1 MVLLQAAQI
10 SKSFGTHKVFS
21 GLNLTVQEGEKA
33 GIVGINGAGKSTL
46 LKVLTGNLTQDT
58 GEVTRVRD
66 LSLSYL
72 AQGGGLDSDQSI
84 RNEMLAVFTPLLDM
98 EKQLREMERQMSDTS
113 QGENSSYR
121 QLLEDYDNLSAIYKS
136 RGGFT
141 YEISIRTVLS
151 GLKFSDMD
159 LTTPV
164 NTLSGGQKT
173 RLALA
178 RCLLGEP
185 DLLILDEPTN
195 YLDMDNLAWLEQY
208 LQSYRGAILV
218 VSHDRYFLDALAKVI
233 YELTPGGLTRY
244 TGNYSAFIH
253 QKAVLTEQQLK
264 NYNRQQGEIA
274 RQEEFIRRNIAAKDT
289 TRRAQSRLKAL
300 EKVDRLERQGQERR
314 VTLSFNIIRPSGL
327 EVLQVNNLSI
337 GYTGLPLSRNLN
349 FLINK
354 GERVALVGPN
364 GIGKSTLL
372 KTIAS
377 LLPPLEGQLKLGSH
391 VQIGYYDQEQH
402 GLSADKQVLHEL
414 WDRYPNL
421 DEVDIRTV
429 LGRFLFRGD
438 EVKKYVGDLSG
449 GEKSRLTLAA
459 LMMQKANLLLLD
471 EPTNH
476 LDLPAKEVLEEA
488 LDGYP
493 GTILFVSHDRY
504 FINKTATRVLEL
516 STTGVSSYI
525 GNYDYYLQKKTER
538 EQQESRHATTDPF
551 KVESPEKKQYFQKKE
566 EERQKRMHRRR
577 VEELEQAI
585 ANLEGNISRLE
596 AELFQPEVYQDYQ
609 ACQQRQGELEETR
622 KQLHNHMEKWLSL
635 VED

>member
-1 MVLLQAAQI
+1 MVLLQAVQI
-10 SKSFGTHKVFS
+10 AKSFGAHKVFS
-21 GLNLTVQEGEKA
+21 GLSLTIQEGEKA
-33 GIVGINGAGKSTL
+33 GIVGVNGAGKSTL
-46 LKVLTGNLTQDT
+46 LKILTGHLAPDT

-72 AQGGGLDSDQSI
+72 AQGGGLDSEKSI
-84 RNEMLAVFTPLLDM
+84 WNEMLTVFTPLIDM
-98 EKQLREMERQMSDTS
+98 EKQIRDMEKQMEDASPVDES
-113 QGENSSYR
+113 GNR
-121 QLLEDYDNLSAIYKS
+121 QLLENYDNLSALYKS

-141 YEISIRTVLS
+141 YEASIRSVLS
-151 GLKFSDMD
+151 GLKFSDTD
-159 LTTPV
+159 LATPV

-208 LQSYRGAILV
+208 LQSYRGAVLV

-233 YELTPGGLTRY
+233 YELTPAGLTRY
-244 TGNYSAFIH
+244 TGNYSAFIQ
-253 QKAVLTEQQLK
+253 QKAVLLEQQLK
-264 NYNRQQGEIA
+264 NYTRQQSEIA
-274 RQEEFIRRNIAAKDT
+274 RQEEFIRRNMAAKDT
-289 TRRAQSRLKAL
+289 TKRAQSRLKSL
-300 EKVDRLERQGQERR
+300 EKMERLERPGQERR
-314 VTLSFNIIRPSGL
+314 VALSFNVVRPSGM
-327 EVLQVNNLSI
+327 EVLKVKNLGV
-337 GYTGLPLSRNLN
+337 GYTDLPLAHGLD
-349 FLINK
+349 FQINR

-372 KTIAS
+372 KTIAG
-377 LLPPLEGQLKLGSH
+377 LLPALEGQVTLGSH
-391 VQIGYYDQEQH
+391 VQIGYYDQEQQ
-402 GLSADKQVLHEL
+402 GLSGDKQVLHEL
-414 WDRYPNL
+414 WDRYPSL

-438 EVKKYVGDLSG
+438 EVKKYVRDLSG

-459 LMMQKANLLLLD
+459 LMLQKANLLLLD

-493 GTILFVSHDRY
+493 GAILFVSHDRY

-516 STTGVSSYI
+516 STDGMSSYL
-525 GNYDYYLQKKTER
+525 GNYDYYLFKKSER
-538 EQQESRHATTDPF
+538 DQQENRCTPAEPARE
-551 KVESPEKKQYFQKKE
+551 ESAEKKQYLQKKE
-566 EERQKRMHRRR
+566 EERQKRMRRRR
-577 VEELEQAI
+577 VEDLEQAI

-596 AELFQPEVYQDYQ
+596 AELFLPEVYQDYQ
-609 ACQQRQGELEETR
+609 ACRKRQEEIEETR
-622 KQLHNHMEKWLSL
+622 RQLNDHMEKWLSL
-635 VED
+635 VEG

>member
-10 SKSFGTHKVFS
+10 SKSFGTHNIFA
-21 GLNLTVQEGEKA
+21 GLNLIVQEGEKA
-33 GIVGINGAGKSTL
+33 GIVGVNGAGKSTL
-46 LKVLTGNLTQDT
+46 LKVLTGNLAPDT

-72 AQGGGLDSDQSI
+72 AQGGGLDSKKSI
-84 RNEMLAVFTPLLDM
+84 WNEMLAVFTPLIDM
-98 EKQLREMERQMSDTS
+98 EKQLREMERQMSNTS
-113 QGENSSYR
+113 LVEDSVSR
-121 QLLEDYDNLSAIYKS
+121 QLLENYDNLSALYKS

-141 YEISIRTVLS
+141 YETSIHTVLS
-151 GLKFSDMD
+151 GLKFSDLD
-159 LTTPV
+159 LATPV

-208 LQSYRGAILV
+208 LQSYRGAVLV

-233 YELTPGGLTRY
+233 FELTPGGLTRY
-244 TGNYSAFIH
+244 TGNYSAFIQ
-253 QKAVLTEQQLK
+253 QKTVLTEQQLK
-264 NYNRQQGEIA
+264 NYTRQQSEIA

-289 TRRAQSRLKAL
+289 TKRAQSRLKAL
-300 EKVDRLERQGQERR
+300 EKVERLERPGQERR
-314 VTLSFNIIRPSGL
+314 VALSFNVVRPSGM
-327 EVLQVNNLSI
+327 EVLQVNNLGI
-337 GYTGLPLSRNLN
+337 GYNELTLSRGLD
-349 FLINK
+349 FQINR

-372 KTIAS
+372 KTIAG
-377 LLPPLEGQLKLGSH
+377 LLPSLEGQVRLGSH
-391 VQIGYYDQEQH
+391 VQIGYYEQEQQ
-402 GLSADKQVLHEL
+402 GLSVDKQVLHEL

-421 DEVDIRTV
+421 DEVDVRTV

-449 GEKSRLTLAA
+449 GEKSRLTLAD
-459 LMMQKANLLLLD
+459 LMLQKANLLLLD

-516 STTGVSSYI
+516 STTGVSSYM
-525 GNYDYYLQKKTER
+525 GNYDYFLQKKAER
-538 EQQESRHATTDPF
+538 EQQEGRRANAETA
-551 KVESPEKKQYFQKKE
+551 KIESPEKKQYYQKKE
-566 EERQKRMHRRR
+566 EERQKRIHRRR
-577 VEELEQAI
+577 VEDLEQAI
-585 ANLEGNISRLE
+585 ANLEDNISRLE
-596 AELFQPEVYQDYQ
+596 AELFQPEVYQDYK
-609 ACQQRQGELEETR
+609 ACQKKQGELEEAR
-622 KQLHNHMEKWLSL
+622 RQLNDHMEKWLSL
-635 VED
+635 VGT